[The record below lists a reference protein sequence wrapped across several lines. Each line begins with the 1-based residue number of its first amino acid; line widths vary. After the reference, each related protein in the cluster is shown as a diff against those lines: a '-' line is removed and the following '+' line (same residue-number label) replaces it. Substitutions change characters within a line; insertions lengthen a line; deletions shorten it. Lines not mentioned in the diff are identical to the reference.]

1 MVVLLGLVVIYFLSR
16 YMWKIWNN
24 NAFDII
30 TELVLP
36 AGKLYYTEVSLS
48 QNTDVSV
55 DVVQEAT
62 GLRDFVPSQKED
74 KKAEDVVPVF
84 MGNQTI
90 NELTD
95 YPAVMEKYYVVSSST
110 TLNEEVLNLSELV
123 SMDLTIEQKKDE
135 PQILVF
141 HAHGQEWFAD
151 TEETGKTIVDA
162 GAYLCELLRNEYG
175 YNVMHVTESFD
186 LVNNVLDR
194 GAAYTYANERLEEI
208 LAENPSI
215 EVVIDLH
222 RDGVD
227 ENTHLVTEI
236 EGRKTAK
243 LMFFNGISYTNEEG
257 ALEYLQNPYLS
268 ENLAMSYQ
276 MTLLGEKLYPDLIRC
291 VYIEGYRYCLH
302 HRARSM
308 LVEAGAQ
315 TNTYE
320 EIQNAMIPLARMLA
334 LELGCSLY

>member
-1 MVVLLGLVVIYFLSR
+1 MFKKRQVYRPLVIMVVLLGLVSIYFLSR

-30 TELVLP
+30 TELVFP
-36 AGKLYYTEVSLS
+36 AGKLYYSEASIPRNSETTE
-48 QNTDVSV
+48 NAI
-55 DVVQEAT
+55 QEDM
-62 GLRDFVPSQKED
+62 GLREFNSVRET
-74 KKAEDVVPVF
+74 
-84 MGNQTI
+84 NQTV
-90 NELTD
+90 NALTD
-95 YPAVMEKYYVVSSST
+95 YSSVIEKYYVISSST
-110 TLNEEVLNLSELV
+110 TLSEDVLDLEELI
-123 SMDLTIEQKKDE
+123 SMDLTLEQNQDE

-141 HAHGQEWFAD
+141 HAHGQEGFAD

-162 GAYLCELLRNEYG
+162 GEYLCELLRNEYG
-175 YNVMHVTESFD
+175 YNVMHITESFD
-186 LVNNVLDR
+186 LVNGVLDR
-194 GAAYTYANERLEEI
+194 STAYTYANERLEEI

-227 ENTHLVTEI
+227 ENTHLVTDI
-236 EGRKTAK
+236 DGRKTAK
-243 LMFFNGISYTNEEG
+243 LMFFNGISYTNEQGE
-257 ALEYLQNPYLS
+257 LQHLQNPYLS

-276 MTLLGEKLYPDLIRC
+276 MMLLGENLYPDLMRC
-291 VYIEGYRYCLH
+291 IYIEGYRYCLH

-334 LELGCSLY
+334 LELGYEE